1 MEWLI
6 LAGEARPY
14 VESKGRHGWAR
25 KGLLRRG
32 RQGGVGNGQ
41 DWNGRDRQTGN
52 GQDRNGRDRQ
62 HRWGSDLQGIK
73 GKADKAGTREVRCG
87 GDWQSRKVMDRNYV
101 AGFFN

>member
-1 MEWLI
+1 VARI
-6 LAGEARPY
+6 RLAGEARPY

-41 DWNGRDRQTGN
+41 DW
-52 GQDRNGRDRQ
+52 NGRDRQ